1 MVVKIHIWNTV
12 QTLTESALYL
22 QTSFTSLPQ
31 PYKGK
36 SLSINMIKQTQAMKF
51 FWTDV
56 LLNYILYH
64 VL

>member
-1 MVVKIHIWNTV
+1 MVVKIHVWNTV

-22 QTSFTSLPQ
+22 QTGFTSALQ
-31 PYKGK
+31 RKI
-36 SLSINMIKQTQAMKF
+36 SNSINMIKQTQAMKF